1 MDPAPTWGLQ
11 TGPRATCESESAPFW
26 DDVVGQGGAVGP
38 LLILRVAK
46 APLLG
51 QSQGE
56 ATQGT
61 GYEGTS

>member
-1 MDPAPTWGLQ
+1 MEGRVLRDLDGGFLGGGGEKGGEGGVAIYENLGF
-11 TGPRATCESESAPFW
+11 PFS
-26 DDVVGQGGAVGP
+26 
-38 LLILRVAK
+38 K
-46 APLLG
+46 LG